1 MEVLKASKNYNSNK
15 FIIKPKGS
23 VAHLKSETVESDS
36 SLSCSD
42 Q

>member
-1 MEVLKASKNYNSNK
+1 MEVLKASKSYNSNK

-23 VAHLKSETVESDS
+23 VPHLKSETAESDS

-42 Q
+42 H